1 MGKGPRF
8 VVLELERALTF
19 LLTIAV
25 AGAAISGVV
34 DWVER
39 RLFGVRPGVTL
50 EGVPVGGLLAHEV
63 RELIEGI
70 AAAENIPAQDAYI
83 NKLTGEVMPER
94 EGLEIDV
101 DEGLYQVITAPR
113 GKEIHLRRYVVQ
125 PTLTS
130 AELQRITVV
139 LGRYETGL
147 IGSWQ
152 RTENIKLAVAELN
165 NTLVRPGE

>member
-1 MGKGPRF
+1 MGSWDGERPRF

-39 RLFGVRPGVTL
+39 RALRCAARRHLKKGVQ
-50 EGVPVGGLLAHEV
+50 VGGLLAHEV

-139 LGRYETGL
+139 LGRYETGAD
-147 IGSWQ
+147 WQ
-152 RTENIKLAVAELN
+152 LAAN
-165 NTLVRPGE
+165 GEH